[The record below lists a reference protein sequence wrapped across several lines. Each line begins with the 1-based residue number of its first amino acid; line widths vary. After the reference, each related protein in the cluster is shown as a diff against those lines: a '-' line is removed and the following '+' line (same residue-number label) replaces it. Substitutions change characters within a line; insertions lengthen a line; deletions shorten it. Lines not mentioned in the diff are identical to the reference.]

1 MSDGY
6 SIFGGNQS
14 PLSPGF
20 LYEQMPVSIFGSG
33 GPPRY
38 TGPANFNTGMG
49 GNGMSAMLQMLMPFI
64 LSKMANNGRVPA
76 QFFPEQGF
84 YEQMQ
89 AQEFFMANQQ
99 AMQMAT
105 QSDTAAINRT
115 IGGFSQMMGEE
126 QTTAVRERNFRI
138 ASTTSQMMPMLTQ
151 MLGPDLVDSL
161 HGSRGSAAIFAS
173 QLHSALRTSRDPV
186 TGAIG
191 MSGES
196 AGNISR
202 GVYEKLFGEDYN
214 PATLRGMSAGQA
226 GMLAK
231 ELQTRGLLG
240 VPLGGLGLEERR
252 AALPDDISD
261 ATFRRIAR
269 DTKAI
274 RELGG
279 DATQEQLDAAT
290 AGVRNTYAKLK
301 DNTTGPL
308 TAADIDNEDAM
319 PGGADLMRTADASR
333 IAGRLKNMSG
343 AVKAMREIFGDM
355 GNPNAPMRE
364 IVDGL
369 NKLTQG
375 GLSSMSAEKLEMT
388 VRKTQAIAKQTG
400 MSVEGIMALTD
411 QATQMG
417 DPLGLHRKQA
427 VFNAQQSALFAASG
441 ADSLYLDSR
450 ISGQVSAE
458 HLAAADLQLRTHA
471 TAAPAANQMRA
482 AIRMLNTGMVAPA
495 EGSKLAKYI
504 EAIKTGSKDY
514 EFRMEEADYVDML
527 AEGPNGANRGAVE
540 MLLRDR
546 LGNQSY
552 GDEYDIGGTVR
563 RNSMPRDAV
572 QNLYGAAVRDALNM
586 TTIAGGQELRD
597 AGILKSDDEL
607 QIMTRDVGQGF
618 MQDFLATD
626 AKTFNNNNDRTNHFK
641 EALQTRIIEQLE
653 KKMPLAPPAVVAAA
667 AESFMAKSGGA
678 GQLVESIYAAINTT
692 AGTDVNAK
700 TAPGVFAMYGDTA
713 FKAMEAR
720 NRQAAADAIM
730 GRAFAGLGTAGPM
743 ARVMDILQ
751 STGAEG
757 ITSDKVLQA
766 LGSVSSADIKGI
778 DPTGPLATSLGLW
791 AKGKKF
797 DPNKPEELE
806 QLEFTANAIMAL
818 TGGDI
823 DFSKEFRQKYATSK
837 WLTEDANLMKHATEA
852 AAGNF
857 NVYEKELAKNP
868 LFFSNISQAE
878 LDQVT
883 QLGERAMKRVDEK
896 TVDGKP
902 TPLTKKSSEFVDDYI
917 KHSTEQAQ
925 RVHADKNAMLH
936 LGKGSEA
943 EVQAIVT
950 YNQQLQAAAADQQ
963 ISVAELLRTNDDA
976 RELFG
981 RSVEA
986 AAGISKKYNTPKNT
1000 PMTEAEKREL
1010 DAYIE
1015 FETQYVTAEEKRDAA
1030 IKGILEVT
1038 PAAQR
1043 EDLRTD
1049 TAETMLNDLLADPS
1063 RSSGVAKAVRAKK
1076 EILQM
1081 ALNEKVFGATRKL
1094 DDLTPEEMADADDRL
1109 NLQDMS
1115 TEQRAHFDRLKA
1127 DAKILDGLD
1136 SGDKTIDL
1144 KSLQEAVEAIP
1155 MTQANAAGGNNRM
1168 DVVVT
1173 GTFEEL
1179 ETGRKIK
1186 IIGEG
1191 DAFSK
1196 ALMRSSIA

>member
-1 MSDGY
+1 MSQYYGY
-6 SIFGGNQS
+6 SQFGGNQE

-20 LYEQMPVSIFGSG
+20 MDSALPMLG
-33 GPPRY
+33 GGYAPRY

-482 AIRMLNTGMVAPA
+482 ALRMLNTGMATEDSDPKFKA
-495 EGSKLAKYI
+495 YI
-504 EAIKTGSKDY
+504 EAIKTKSKDY
-514 EFRMEEADYVDML
+514 EFRMEEADYVDMMSR
-527 AEGPNGANRGAVE
+527 AGANRGAVE
-540 MLLRDR
+540 SILRDR

-563 RNSMPRDAV
+563 RTSMRRDAV
-572 QNLYGAAVRDALNM
+572 QNLYGPAVQNALNLS
-586 TTIAGGQELRD
+586 TVAGGQALLDTGVIGSRP
-597 AGILKSDDEL
+597 EL

-618 MQDFLATD
+618 MTDFLSMD
-626 AKTFNNNNDRTNHFK
+626 AKKFNNVEERTKYFK
-641 EALQTRIIEQLE
+641 ESLRKRVVEHLT
-653 KKMPLAPPAVVAAA
+653 KKMPGAPEAAVAAA
-667 AESFMAKSGGA
+667 AETFISKSGGDR
-678 GQLVESIYAAINTT
+678 QLAEAIYAEIGTT
-692 AGTDVNAK
+692 AGMDVNAK
-700 TAPGVFAMYGDTA
+700 TAPGVFAVYGDTA

>member
-1 MSDGY
+1 MPFDPS
-6 SIFGGNQS
+6 
-14 PLSPGF
+14 LGF
-20 LYEQMPVSIFGSG
+20 LFGAMPPAIFGSG
-33 GPPRY
+33 DPRRF

-49 GNGMSAMLQMLMPFI
+49 NNGMSMMLQQMMPFI
-64 LSKMANNGRVPA
+64 LSKLAHNGRVPA

-105 QSDTAAINRT
+105 QSDTSSINRT
-115 IGGFSQMMGEE
+115 LGGLTQMMTGEPLTE
-126 QTTAVRERNFRI
+126 AERTRNFNI

-202 GVYEKLFGEDYN
+202 GVYENLFGDDYN

-240 VPLGGLGLEERR
+240 VPLGRLGLEERR
-252 AALPDDISD
+252 AALPDSLSD
-261 ATFRRIAR
+261 ETFRRIAR

-290 AGVRNTYAKLK
+290 AGVRGTYAKLK
-301 DNTTGPL
+301 DRTSGPL
-308 TAADIDNEDAM
+308 TAADVSNEDAM
-319 PGGADLMRTADASR
+319 PGGEDLLRTADASR
-333 IAGRLKNMSG
+333 ISGRLKNLSG

-720 NRQAAADAIM
+720 NRQAKSDARM
-730 GRAFAGLGTAGPM
+730 GSAFAGLGTTGPM
-743 ARVMDILQ
+743 ARVIDILQ
-751 STGAEG
+751 STDTEG
-757 ITSDKVLQA
+757 ITTDKVLQA
-766 LGSVSSADIKGI
+766 LGSVAAVDIKTA
-778 DPTGPLATSLGLW
+778 DPTGALAISLGLAARGSKLDASTVEGAEQIEFNTAAIKALNFGGDD
-791 AKGKKF
+791 AKAFLSKYSDDDRLTKN
-797 DPNKPEELE
+797 DDLLRLATAATKPGYNML
-806 QLEFTANAIMAL
+806 QTALEFAPVL
-818 TGGDI
+818 G
-823 DFSKEFRQKYATSK
+823 
-837 WLTEDANLMKHATEA
+837 
-852 AAGNF
+852 
-857 NVYEKELAKNP
+857 
-868 LFFSNISQAE
+868 SNIAQAE
-878 LDQVT
+878 LDSVT
-883 QLGERAMKRVDEK
+883 NLGELATKRLDEK
-896 TVDGKP
+896 NPTDGSAAK
-902 TPLTKKSSEFVDDYI
+902 LTENSIKSVDDYVT
-917 KHSTEQAQ
+917 HSTEQSQ
-925 RVHADKNAMLH
+925 KLFADKYAMLH
-936 LGKGSEA
+936 LGTGSEA
-943 EVQAIVT
+943 EVQSVVT
-950 YNQQLQAAAADQQ
+950 YNQQLQAMAAEKKL
-963 ISVAELLRTNDDA
+963 SVAELVRTDEEA
-976 RELFG
+976 RKLFN
-981 RSVEA
+981 RSVSVS
-986 AAGISKKYNTPKNT
+986 AGIGKKYGTAKNT
-1000 PMTEAEKREL
+1000 PMTAAEKLEL
-1010 DAYIE
+1010 DASMR
-1015 FETQYVTAEEKRDAA
+1015 FEAEHATAKEKQDAA
-1030 IKGILEVT
+1030 MKGLLEVT
-1038 PAAQR
+1038 PKLNRDQ
-1043 EDLRTD
+1043 LQTGV
-1049 TAETMLNDLLADPS
+1049 AEEMLETILADPR
-1063 RSSGVAKAVRAKK
+1063 RSSGVAKAARAKR
-1076 EILQM
+1076 ELLQ
-1081 ALNEKVFGATRKL
+1081 LSLDKKLFGNKRKI
-1094 DDLTPEEMADADDRL
+1094 DELTPEEAAAADDRL
-1109 NLQDMS
+1109 YMQNMS
-1115 TEQRAHFDRLKA
+1115 ADEKSHLDKLKA
-1127 DAKILDGLD
+1127 DSSILDSLD
-1136 SGDKTIDL
+1136 SGDRHIDL
-1144 KSLQEAVEAIP
+1144 EALQKAVEATP
-1155 MTQANAAGGNNRM
+1155 LAQVTSAGGNDKL
-1168 DVVVT
+1168 DVTVT
-1173 GTFEEL
+1173 GIFEEI

-1186 IIGEG
+1186 IVSEG
-1191 DAFSK
+1191 DAVAR
-1196 ALMRSSIA
+1196 ALITSSVA

>member
-1 MSDGY
+1 MDQQIY
-6 SIFGGNQS
+6 NPYGGDQG
-14 PLSPGF
+14 PLSLGF
-20 LYEQMPVSIFGSG
+20 LSSAMPMLGGGS
-33 GPPRY
+33 PPRY

-49 GNGMSAMLQMLMPFI
+49 SNGMSMMLQQMMPFI
-64 LSKMANNGRVPA
+64 LSKLSHNGRVPA

-84 YEQMQ
+84 YEQMK

-105 QSDTAAINRT
+105 QSDTSSINRT
-115 IGGFSQMMGEE
+115 LGGLTQMMTGKPLTEAE
-126 QTTAVRERNFRI
+126 RTRNFNI

-151 MLGPDLVDSL
+151 MLGPDLIDSL

-191 MSGES
+191 MSGVS

-202 GVYEKLFGEDYN
+202 GVYENLFGEDYN

-240 VPLGGLGLEERR
+240 VPLGGLGVEERR

-279 DATQEQLDAAT
+279 DATQEQLDTAT

-301 DNTTGPL
+301 DRAAGPL

-427 VFNAQQSALFAASG
+427 VFNAQQSAMFAAAG

-450 ISGQVSAE
+450 ISGQVSPE

-471 TAAPAANQMRA
+471 TASPAANQMRA
-482 AIRMLNTGMVAPA
+482 AVRMLNTGMVAPA
-495 EGSKLAKYI
+495 EGSKLAAYI
-504 EAIKTGSKDY
+504 DAIKTGSTDY

-527 AEGPNGANRGAVE
+527 AKSGANRGAVE
-540 MLLRDR
+540 TLLRDR

-563 RNSMPRDAV
+563 RTSMRRDAV
-572 QNLYGAAVRDALNM
+572 QNLYGPAVQNALNLS
-586 TTIAGGQELRD
+586 TIEGGQSLLD
-597 AGILKSDDEL
+597 AGILKSRDEL
-607 QIMTRDVGQGF
+607 QIMTRDVGRGF

-626 AKTFNNNNDRTNHFK
+626 AKTFNDVPKRTEYFK
-641 EALQTRIIEQLE
+641 ASLRNRVIAHLTQ
-653 KKMPLAPPAVVAAA
+653 KMPGAPPAVVAAA
-667 AESFMAKSGGA
+667 ADDFILKSGGA
-678 GQLVESIYAAINTT
+678 GQLTEALYAEINTT

-700 TAPGVFAMYGDTA
+700 TAAGTFAVYGDTA

-720 NRQAAADAIM
+720 NRQATTDALM
-730 GRAFAGLGTAGPM
+730 GSAFAGLGATGPM

-751 STGAEG
+751 TTGTEG
-757 ITSDKVLQA
+757 MTTDKVLEA
-766 LGSVSSADIKGI
+766 LGSVSSLDVRKV
-778 DPTGPLATSLGLW
+778 DPTGPFATALGLAAAGRQLDSSTAEG
-791 AKGKKF
+791 AK
-797 DPNKPEELE
+797 
-806 QLEFTANAIMAL
+806 QLAFNAAAIKAL
-818 TGGDI
+818 NFGGTDA
-823 DFSKEFRQKYATSK
+823 KEFRLKYAK
-837 WLTEDANLMKHATEA
+837 DARLTENADLMRLS
-852 AAGNF
+852 
-857 NVYEKELAKNP
+857 ELATADGYNMLQETINMFP
-868 LFFSNISQAE
+868 ILGSNIAQAE
-878 LDQVT
+878 LDSIT
-883 QLGERAMKRVDEK
+883 NLGELATKRLNEKKPDGSPEALTEKSIK
-896 TVDGKP
+896 TVD
-902 TPLTKKSSEFVDDYI
+902 DYVR
-917 KHSTEQAQ
+917 HSTEQSQ
-925 RVHADKNAMLH
+925 RLHADKNAMLH
-936 LGKGSEA
+936 LGTGSEA
-943 EVQAIVT
+943 DVQAVVT
-950 YNQQLQAAAADQQ
+950 YNRQLQAMAADKKMT
-963 ISVAELLRTNDDA
+963 VAELVRTDA
-976 RELFG
+976 EARKLFD
-981 RSVEA
+981 RSVEMS
-986 AAGISKKYNTPKNT
+986 AGIGKKYNTSKNT
-1000 PMTEAEKREL
+1000 PMTAAEKSEL
-1010 DAYIE
+1010 DAYTE
-1015 FETQYVTAEEKRDAA
+1015 FESRYATAEEKQAA
-1030 IKGILEVT
+1030 ARAGLFEVT
-1038 PAAQR
+1038 PRLQR
-1043 EDLRTD
+1043 DQLE
-1049 TAETMLNDLLADPS
+1049 TASADAMLDKLLADPG
-1063 RSSGVAKAVRAKK
+1063 RSSGVAKAARAKR
-1076 EILQM
+1076 EILQ
-1081 ALNEKVFGATRKL
+1081 LSLDKKLFGDKRKI
-1094 DDLTPEEMADADDRL
+1094 DELTPEEMAAADDKLYML
-1109 NLQDMS
+1109 NMS
-1115 TEQRAHFDRLKA
+1115 SEQKSHLDKLKS
-1127 DAKILDGLD
+1127 DAAILDSLGN
-1136 SGDKTIDL
+1136 GDKNIDL
-1144 KSLQEAVEAIP
+1144 ESLQKAVEAIP
-1155 MTQANAAGGNNRM
+1155 MTQANAAGDNSKL
-1168 DVVVT
+1168 DVTVN

-1186 IIGEG
+1186 IIAEG
-1191 DAFSK
+1191 DAVAK
-1196 ALMRSSIA
+1196 ALMRSSVA

>member
-1 MSDGY
+1 MDQEIY
-6 SIFGGNQS
+6 NPYGGNQE
-14 PLSPGF
+14 PLSLGF
-20 LYEQMPVSIFGSG
+20 LSSALPMLGGGS
-33 GPPRY
+33 PPRY

-49 GNGMSAMLQMLMPFI
+49 NNGMSMMLQQMMPFI
-64 LSKMANNGRVPA
+64 LSKLSHNGRVPA

-84 YEQMQ
+84 YEQMK

-105 QSDTAAINRT
+105 QSDTSSINRT
-115 IGGFSQMMGEE
+115 LGGLTQMMTGKPLTEAE
-126 QTTAVRERNFRI
+126 RTRNFNI

-202 GVYEKLFGEDYN
+202 GVYENLFGEDYN

-240 VPLGGLGLEERR
+240 VPLGGLGVEERR

-261 ATFRRIAR
+261 ATFRRIAG

-301 DNTTGPL
+301 DRTTGPL

-400 MSVEGIMALTD
+400 MSVEGIMALTA

-427 VFNAQQSALFAASG
+427 VFNAQQSAMFAAAG

-450 ISGQVSAE
+450 ISGQVSPE

-471 TAAPAANQMRA
+471 TASPAANQMRA
-482 AIRMLNTGMVAPA
+482 ALRMLDKGMVSPA

-504 EAIKTGSKDY
+504 EAIKTRSTDY

-527 AEGPNGANRGAVE
+527 ATSGANRGAVE
-540 MLLRDR
+540 TLLRDR

-552 GDEYDIGGTVR
+552 GDEYDINGTVR
-563 RNSMPRDAV
+563 RTSMRRDAV
-572 QNLYGAAVRDALNM
+572 QNLYGPAVQNALNLS
-586 TTIAGGQELRD
+586 TIAGGQDLLDSGVLR
-597 AGILKSDDEL
+597 SRDEL

-626 AKTFNNNNDRTNHFK
+626 AKVFNNVTKRTEYFK
-641 EALQTRIIEQLE
+641 ESLRNRVISHLTQ
-653 KKMPLAPPAVVAAA
+653 KMPGATPAAIAAA
-667 AESFMAKSGGA
+667 ADNFIAKSGG
-678 GQLVESIYAAINTT
+678 GGTLVEAIYAEIGTT

-700 TAPGVFAMYGDTA
+700 TAPGTFAMYGDTA
-713 FKAMEAR
+713 FKAMEPR
-720 NRQAAADAIM
+720 NRQAVADAIM
-730 GRAFAGLGTAGPM
+730 GSAFAGLGTTGPM

-757 ITSDKVLQA
+757 ITGDKVLQA
-766 LGSVSSADIKGI
+766 LGSVSAADIQSI

-791 AKGKKF
+791 AKGRKF
-797 DPNKPEELE
+797 DPSTAEGLK
-806 QLEFTANAIMAL
+806 QLEFNADAIKAL
-818 TGGDI
+818 TGGDS
-823 DFSKEFRQKYATSK
+823 DFAKAFRLKYATNK
-837 WLTEDANLMKHATEA
+837 LLTDDASLMKYSIEA

-857 NVYEKELAKNP
+857 NVYEEELKKNP
-868 LFFSNISQAE
+868 IFGSNIAQAE
-878 LDQVT
+878 LDSVSN
-883 QLGERAMKRVDEK
+883 LGELATKRLDEK
-896 TVDGKP
+896 NPADGSPAK
-902 TPLTKKSSEFVDDYI
+902 LTEKSIKNVDDYI
-917 KHSTEQAQ
+917 KYSTEQAQ
-925 RVHADKNAMLH
+925 RLRADKNAMLH
-936 LGKGSEA
+936 LGTGSEA
-943 EVQAIVT
+943 EVQSVVT
-950 YNQQLQAAAADQQ
+950 YNQQLQAMAAEKNMT
-963 ISVAELLRTNDDA
+963 VAELLRTGDA
-976 RELFG
+976 EARKLFD
-981 RSVEA
+981 RSVEMS
-986 AAGISKKYNTPKNT
+986 AGISKKYGTAKNT
-1000 PMTEAEKREL
+1000 PMTEGEKSEL
-1010 DAYIE
+1010 DAYTE
-1015 FETQYVTAEEKRDAA
+1015 FEAKYVTAEEKQAA
-1030 IKGILEVT
+1030 AKASLFEVT
-1038 PAAQR
+1038 PLLQR
-1043 EDLRTD
+1043 GQLETGY
-1049 TAETMLNDLLADPS
+1049 AEAMLSELLADPS
-1063 RSSGVAKAVRAKK
+1063 RSSGVAKAARAKR

-1081 ALNEKVFGATRKL
+1081 ALKQNLFGGKKTI
-1094 DDLTPEEMADADDRL
+1094 DELTAEEMATADDKLDLR
-1109 NLQDMS
+1109 NMPA
-1115 TEQRAHFDRLKA
+1115 EQQAHLDRLKA
-1127 DAKILDGLD
+1127 DAKILDSLD
-1136 SGDKTIDL
+1136 SGDKPIDL
-1144 KSLQEAVEAIP
+1144 ESLQRAVEAIP
-1155 MTQANAAGGNNRM
+1155 MTQANAAGGNNSM
-1168 DVVVT
+1168 NVVMT

-1186 IIGEG
+1186 IVGEG
-1191 DAFSK
+1191 DAVAR
-1196 ALMRSSIA
+1196 ALMSSSVA

>member
-1 MSDGY
+1 MSQYYGY
-6 SIFGGNQS
+6 SQFGGNQE

-20 LYEQMPVSIFGSG
+20 MDSALPMLG
-33 GPPRY
+33 GGYAPRY

-252 AALPDDISD
+252 AALPDAISD

-301 DNTTGPL
+301 DRTTGPL

-319 PGGADLMRTADASR
+319 PGGADLLRTADAAR

-375 GLSSMSAEKLEMT
+375 GLSSMSADKLEMT

-482 AIRMLNTGMVAPA
+482 ALRMLNTGMATEDSDPKFKA
-495 EGSKLAKYI
+495 YI
-504 EAIKTGSKDY
+504 EAIKTKSKDY
-514 EFRMEEADYVDML
+514 EFRMEEADYVDMMSR
-527 AEGPNGANRGAVE
+527 AGANRGAVE
-540 MLLRDR
+540 SILRDR

-563 RNSMPRDAV
+563 RTSMRRDAV
-572 QNLYGAAVRDALNM
+572 QNLYGPAVQNALNLS
-586 TTIAGGQELRD
+586 TVAGGQALLDTGVIGSRP
-597 AGILKSDDEL
+597 EL

-618 MQDFLATD
+618 MTDFLSMD
-626 AKTFNNNNDRTNHFK
+626 AKKFNNVEERTKYFK
-641 EALQTRIIEQLE
+641 ESLRKRVVEHLT
-653 KKMPLAPPAVVAAA
+653 KKMPGAPEAAVAAA
-667 AESFMAKSGGA
+667 AETFISKSGGDR
-678 GQLVESIYAAINTT
+678 QLAEAIYAEIGTT
-692 AGTDVNAK
+692 AGMDVNAK
-700 TAPGVFAMYGDTA
+700 TAPGVFAVYGDTA

-720 NRQAAADAIM
+720 NRHATADALM
-730 GRAFAGLGTAGPM
+730 GSAFAGLGATGPM
-743 ARVMDILQ
+743 ARVMDVLQ

-757 ITSDKVLQA
+757 MTTDKVLEA
-766 LGSVSSADIKGI
+766 LGSVSSLDIRKV
-778 DPTGPLATSLGLW
+778 DPTGPFAIALGLAAAGRQFDSSTAEG
-791 AKGKKF
+791 AK
-797 DPNKPEELE
+797 
-806 QLEFTANAIMAL
+806 QLEFNAAAIKAL
-818 TGGDI
+818 NFGGTDA
-823 DFSKEFRQKYATSK
+823 KEFLSKYATDSR
-837 WLTEDANLMKHATEA
+837 LTGNADLMRLAQLATADGYNMLQETINMFPIL
-852 AAGNF
+852 G
-857 NVYEKELAKNP
+857 
-868 LFFSNISQAE
+868 SNISQSE
-878 LDQVT
+878 LDSVT
-883 QLGERAMKRVDEK
+883 NLGELAMKRLDEKKPDGTAAKLTEKSIK
-896 TVDGKP
+896 TVD
-902 TPLTKKSSEFVDDYI
+902 DYV
-917 KHSTEQAQ
+917 KYSTEQSQ
-925 RVHADKNAMLH
+925 RLRADKNAMLH
-936 LGKGSEA
+936 LGTGSEA
-943 EVQAIVT
+943 AVQAVVT
-950 YNQQLQAAAADQQ
+950 YNQQLQAMAADKKTT
-963 ISVAELLRTNDDA
+963 VAELVQTDA
-976 RELFG
+976 EARKLFD
-981 RSVEA
+981 RSAEMS
-986 AAGISKKYNTPKNT
+986 AGISKKYGTSKNT
-1000 PMTEAEKREL
+1000 PMTADERREL
-1010 DAYIE
+1010 EAYTE
-1015 FETQYVTAEEKRDAA
+1015 FEARYETAEAKQAA
-1030 IKGILEVT
+1030 AKASLLEVT
-1038 PAAQR
+1038 PQLQR
-1043 EDLRTD
+1043 DQLT
-1049 TAETMLNDLLADPS
+1049 TGYAEELLNTLLAEPS
-1063 RSSGVAKAVRAKK
+1063 RSSGVAKAARAKR
-1076 EILQM
+1076 EILQL
-1081 ALNEKVFGATRKL
+1081 ALDQNLFGGKKKI
-1094 DDLTPEEMADADDRL
+1094 DELTAEEMATADDKLYLRNMSADQKSRL
-1109 NLQDMS
+1109 
-1115 TEQRAHFDRLKA
+1115 DRLKA
-1127 DAKILDGLD
+1127 DASILDSLD
-1136 SGDKTIDL
+1136 SGDRGIDL
-1144 KSLQEAVEAIP
+1144 ESLQRAVEAIP
-1155 MTQANAAGGNNRM
+1155 MTQANAAGGNNKL
-1168 DVVVT
+1168 DVMVT
-1173 GTFEEL
+1173 GTFEEI

-1186 IIGEG
+1186 IIANG
-1191 DAFSK
+1191 DAF
-1196 ALMRSSIA
+1196 ARTLMASSVA